1 MLTEKNAVADMI
13 RSGQTLMLS
22 GTEEMLT
29 GLPNGNWVGGTSSY
43 FMNADGGQKCLDK
56 IFVSK
61 LPPDAKLEKVRFYDS
76 EHLADISA
84 ESPDHGFTYLLM
96 PFESATH
103 LRYAEKAPS
112 FPGQFAKIT
121 IGWVAGVLLEEIG
134 KKATKVFNGQTG
146 ESSETDALAMH
157 CSLPKDKYATI
168 STINIYEANTSTT
181 VTFPNSGFE
190 VGECLINGQPAN
202 IVEYIKE
209 NGIDIKHPMVTHFRF
224 GSSRAKK
231 MVDLTDH
238 PMFENYGGNYV
249 NISFS
254 SINGDKALLYAPV
267 FEGVKYY
274 FAKPADYL
282 TEFRKNITAVS
293 DEFAFSFSCILNY
306 TNSNLDGKVT
316 EGMYGPF
323 TFGEIA
329 YQLLNQTLVYLD
341 IKKLNTV
348 G

>member
-1 MLTEKNAVADMI
+1 MLTEKNTVADMI

-29 GLPNGNWVGGTSSY
+29 GLPEGNWVGGTSSY
-43 FMNADGGQKCLDK
+43 FMNEDGGQKCLDK

-61 LPPDAKLEKVRFYDS
+61 LPPDAKLELIKFYDA
-76 EHLADISA
+76 EHLADISGD
-84 ESPDHGFTYLLM
+84 SLDHGFTYLLM
-96 PFESATH
+96 PFESQAH
-103 LRYAEKAPS
+103 LKYAEKAPS

-134 KKATKVFNGQTG
+134 KKATKVFNGKTG
-146 ESSETDALAMH
+146 QSSETDALAMH

-168 STINIYEANTSTT
+168 STINIYEADTSAT
-181 VTFPNSGFE
+181 VTFTSNGFE
-190 VGECLINGQPAN
+190 IGDCLINGQPAN
-202 IVEYIKE
+202 IVKYIKE
-209 NGIDIKHPMVTHFRF
+209 NNIDINHPLVTHFRF
-224 GSSRAKK
+224 GTRANRI
-231 MVDLTDH
+231 VDLTEH

-249 NISFS
+249 NVSFAG
-254 SINGDKALLYAPV
+254 INGDKALLYAPV

-274 FAKPADYL
+274 FAKPADYF
-282 TEFRKNITAVS
+282 TEFRKNLTAVS

-306 TNSNLDGKVT
+306 VNSNLDGKVT

-341 IKKLNTV
+341 IKKLGTT
-348 G
+348 